1 MADVLYV
8 VMMVVLIALAAAF
21 VVGCDKLIGSDELEL
36 VERTGTRA
44 EQDQPAQDRTLGELA
59 A

>member
-8 VMMVVLIALAAAF
+8 VMLFVLTAIGVLF
-21 VVGCDKLIGSDELEL
+21 VVGCDKIVGSDELEL
-36 VERTGTRA
+36 VQDTGPRHEPFQ
-44 EQDQPAQDRTLGELA
+44 EQSESLA

>member
-8 VMMVVLIALAAAF
+8 VLMVVLTAIAVLF
-21 VVGCDKLIGSDELEL
+21 VVGCDKIVGSDELEL
-36 VERTGTRA
+36 VERTGTR
-44 EQDQPAQDRTLGELA
+44 EDQELPLEELA